1 MFNIL
6 VYKKVRG
13 CFGFDCIE
21 KGNKS
26 HREVS
31 FKYTKTIE
39 GNVIRGFFGIR
50 TAFAVAA

>member
-13 CFGFDCIE
+13 CFGFDSNETGI
-21 KGNKS
+21 KS
-26 HREVS
+26 HKAAS
-31 FKYTKTIE
+31 FKRAKTIDA
-39 GNVIRGFFGIR
+39 NVIRGFFGVR